1 MIAIQIGAGTGNDSF
16 YEWLKE
22 QENCEAFLYEPHPE
36 SFEKLIEFY
45 SDKNMNVHL
54 FNQAVVD
61 KDQQY
66 IEFYLSENS
75 DLSSVIKK
83 SFANTPHRV
92 EAQNLNHLLS
102 SFEEVEMLWIDAE
115 GYDYQLI
122 DSLDLEK
129 NLIKNIVFEKL
140 QSSWGG
146 GYFLDNQYNYIA
158 EENFENQ
165 IMDKLLF
172 NGYTIYNSKHKD
184 MMDNY
189 WCEK

>member
-36 SFEKLIEFY
+36 SFEKLTEFY
-45 SDKNMNVHL
+45 SDKNLNVHL

-83 SFANTPHRV
+83 SFANKPHRV

-172 NGYTIYNSKHKD
+172 NGYTVYNSKHKD

>member
-1 MIAIQIGAGTGNDSF
+1 MVAIQIGAGTGNDSF

-22 QENCEAFLYEPHPE
+22 QDNCEAFLFEPHPD
-36 SFEKLIEFY
+36 SFGKLFTFY
-45 SDKNMNVHL
+45 EDKNLNVNLH
-54 FNQAVVD
+54 NKAVVD
-61 KDQQY
+61 NNQEF

-83 SFANTPHRV
+83 SFANTPHRS
-92 EAQNLNHLLS
+92 EAENLNNLLS
-102 SFEEVEMLWIDAE
+102 NFDEVEMLWIDAE

-122 DSLDLEK
+122 DSLELSK
-129 NLIKNIVFEKL
+129 HSIKNIVFEKL

-146 GYFLDNQYNYIA
+146 GYFLDKQYNYIA
-158 EENFENQ
+158 DEAFENK
-165 IMDKLLF
+165 IMDKLLSY
-172 NGYTIYNSKHKD
+172 GYTIYNSKHKD